1 VKNPWLRFVLVLVLV
16 LLLDFAG
23 ISRTRTTTRTRR
35 MAALNIFHTGSSG
48 RFSVNEPRRLE
59 FRESCRRSDSEAA

>member
-1 VKNPWLRFVLVLVLV
+1 VKNPWLRFVLVLVLF

-35 MAALNIFHTGSSG
+35 IAALGIFHTGSLR
-48 RFSVNEPRRLE
+48 RFHVA
-59 FRESCRRSDSEAA
+59 ESL